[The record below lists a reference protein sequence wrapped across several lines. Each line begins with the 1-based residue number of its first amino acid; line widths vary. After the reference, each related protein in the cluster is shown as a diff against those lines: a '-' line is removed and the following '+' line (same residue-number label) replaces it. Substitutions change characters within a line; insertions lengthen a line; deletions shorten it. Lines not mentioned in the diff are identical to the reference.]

1 MCELEEGEE
10 EVVVRVRLQ
19 SFSNFIETYL
29 VYAGGGGGGGVGVSC
44 RLFYTLAK

>member
-29 VYAGGGGGGGVGVSC
+29 VYAGGGGGVSC